1 MFRSSVFTF
10 VDQSWPFILPQ
21 QTYNECITGLS
32 FGIRDEGQK
41 DLVYQ
46 GLLLNRQRKDLAETT
61 QLRLRHWIYE
71 SLWRIDG
78 IIPITSLRNSEKLDL
93 SIGQMEIL
101 DAETPGEA
109 AIALGLGEGGIDKTA
124 PDADNNPVPSD
135 LDTPDSALNDQ
146 IFQEDATLTPVE
158 IDIPQNLA

>member
-1 MFRSSVFTF
+1 
-10 VDQSWPFILPQ
+10 
-21 QTYNECITGLS
+21 
-32 FGIRDEGQK
+32 
-41 DLVYQ
+41 
-46 GLLLNRQRKDLAETT
+46 
-61 QLRLRHWIYE
+61 
-71 SLWRIDG
+71 
-78 IIPITSLRNSEKLDL
+78 
-93 SIGQMEIL
+93 MEIL